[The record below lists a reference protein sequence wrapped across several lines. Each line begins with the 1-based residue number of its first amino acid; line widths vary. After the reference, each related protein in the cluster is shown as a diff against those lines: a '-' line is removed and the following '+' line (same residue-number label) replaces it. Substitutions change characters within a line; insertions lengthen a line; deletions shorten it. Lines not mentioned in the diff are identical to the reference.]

1 MENRKYEFNGKDFD
15 SRRVEEVL
23 RYNIS
28 KLNFKEICK
37 MFRDICYDRVAYY
50 SQDLCSDIY
59 KDPNRDKLNVEQC
72 CRLQRKVS
80 TAIDLFEQSYSDA
93 RVFDEDYL
101 AERLGK

>member
-1 MENRKYEFNGKDFD
+1 MENRKYNFNGKDFN

-50 SQDLCSDIY
+50 SKDLCADIY
-59 KDPNRDKLNVEQC
+59 KDPNNDPLYIEQC

-80 TAIDLFEQSYSDA
+80 TAVDIFEQAITDG
-93 RVFDEDYL
+93 RMFDENYL
-101 AERLGK
+101 EERLGK